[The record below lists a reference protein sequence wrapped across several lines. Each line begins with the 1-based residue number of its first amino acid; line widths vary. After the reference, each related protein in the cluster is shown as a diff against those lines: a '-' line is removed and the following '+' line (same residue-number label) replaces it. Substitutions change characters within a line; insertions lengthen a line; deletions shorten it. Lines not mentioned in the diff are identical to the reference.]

1 MFLCKI
7 ITDKYFSLPV
17 PLCIKTLMFFGSADV
32 FVPSSVSKR
41 DDCLSLCEVSHNRP
55 RLAAAAL
62 RLTETDATSLR
73 NISGLC
79 RADPAFTGPRKSS
92 IRENT

>member
-1 MFLCKI
+1 MYLL
-7 ITDKYFSLPV
+7 TFSQRSLV
-17 PLCIKTLMFFGSADV
+17 ALMFFGSIDV
-32 FVPSSVSKR
+32 ILPSSVYKR
-41 DDCLSLCEVSHNRP
+41 DDCLSLGEVSHNRP
-55 RLAAAAL
+55 RLAAAAW

-79 RADPAFTGPRKSS
+79 RADPASTGPRKSS